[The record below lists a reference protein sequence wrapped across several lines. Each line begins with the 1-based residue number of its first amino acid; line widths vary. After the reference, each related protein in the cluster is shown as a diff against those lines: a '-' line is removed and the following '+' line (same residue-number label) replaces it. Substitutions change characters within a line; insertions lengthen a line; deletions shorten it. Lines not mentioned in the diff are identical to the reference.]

1 MSTVIETTTEELYE
15 YIDSL
20 ETELAR
26 LQNETVNSRNEI
38 GSLKRSIAAFK
49 ANSTRRR
56 AAVAVGNVA

>member
-26 LQNETVNSRNEI
+26 LQNETVNNRNEI

-56 AAVAVGNVA
+56 AAVVVGNVA